1 MFYRVLQS
9 PKRSSSKFP
18 WSISVDRFR
27 PSNWKRQSHENRRL
41 MLSQIISVAWNIANF
56 PECVYSKGSG
66 FTLGSGG
73 WGCLRSTLRNRSQP
87 SAWGPYGHATIIS
100 AKKVTFG
107 GFTCRVA
114 SFRMA
119 GVALRDIQTCFVA
132 CRKSFCVVKM
142 RCSFR
147 LRGRR
152 STLETS
158 VVILCGG
165 RSTLYRRVALRVF
178 CESHCQGC
186 VKRRQGANSG
196 AGVAF
201 CVMRWKL
208 TEASRETLILR

>member
-1 MFYRVLQS
+1 MRSLDDAQPFATVRVRAVW
-9 PKRSSSKFP
+9 PCHYGKF
-18 WSISVDRFR
+18 
-27 PSNWKRQSHENRRL
+27 
-41 MLSQIISVAWNIANF
+41 
-56 PECVYSKGSG
+56 
-66 FTLGSGG
+66 
-73 WGCLRSTLRNRSQP
+73 
-87 SAWGPYGHATIIS
+87 S
-100 AKKVTFG
+100 AKRVTFG

-114 SFRMA
+114 SFRVA

-132 CRKSFCVVKM
+132 CRKSFCVAKM

-147 LRGRR
+147 GKC

-178 CESHCQGC
+178 CKSHCQGC

-201 CVMRWKL
+201 CVTR
-208 TEASRETLILR
+208 